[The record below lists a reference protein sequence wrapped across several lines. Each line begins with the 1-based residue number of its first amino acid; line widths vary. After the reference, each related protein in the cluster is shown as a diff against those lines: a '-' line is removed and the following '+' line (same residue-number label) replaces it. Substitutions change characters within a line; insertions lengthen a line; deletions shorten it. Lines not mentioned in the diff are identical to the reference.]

1 MTEQELHEKII
12 NIIKENGVYNGKS
25 MHRDYYVVND
35 EELADALIAAGIGDV
50 KEAEHRAKTLERAF
64 RDFLAEYLTAVNE
77 ANSYDCGI
85 PEMFGRYANVLPYE
99 DKVTNLL
106 NEYLQQAEKELA
118 EERKD
123 NDSKNQWYNL
133 DV

>member
-1 MTEQELHEKII
+1 MT
-12 NIIKENGVYNGKS
+12 
-25 MHRDYYVVND
+25 ND
-35 EELADALIAAGIGDV
+35 ELKKKIMSIVRSAILEADELPFIETTDNIADALIAAGIGDV

-118 EERKD
+118 EEEKE
-123 NDSKNQWYNL
+123 
-133 DV
+133 

>member
-1 MTEQELHEKII
+1 MT
-12 NIIKENGVYNGKS
+12 
-25 MHRDYYVVND
+25 ND
-35 EELADALIAAGIGDV
+35 ELKKKIAKFICNACEMGSGFDGECDIGNDYQKCSICGETADALIEAGIGDV

-118 EERKD
+118 EEGKE
-123 NDSKNQWYNL
+123 
-133 DV
+133 

>member
-1 MTEQELHEKII
+1 MNNDELKKKFIKII
-12 NIIKENGVYNGKS
+12 RQGFADADCRNPYTHVPYPYFDSQIFCI
-25 MHRDYYVVND
+25 
-35 EELADALIAAGIGDV
+35 ADALIAAGIGDV

-85 PEMFGRYANVLPYE
+85 PEMFGRYANMLPYE

-118 EERKD
+118 EERKEP
-123 NDSKNQWYNL
+123 
-133 DV
+133 

>member
-1 MTEQELHEKII
+1 MVKVLQELRASKPIVPNDYGLQII
-12 NIIKENGVYNGKS
+12 SCTTDREI
-25 MHRDYYVVND
+25 
-35 EELADALIAAGIGDV
+35 ADALIAAGIGDV

-106 NEYLQQAEKELA
+106 NEYLRQAEKELA
-118 EERKD
+118 EER
-123 NDSKNQWYNL
+123 
-133 DV
+133 

>member
-1 MTEQELHEKII
+1 MNNDEPKKKMVKII
-12 NIIKENGVYNGKS
+12 IDAIWKDAEA
-25 MHRDYYVVND
+25 DYDSTNETEANVI
-35 EELADALIAAGIGDV
+35 ADALIAAGIGDV

-118 EERKD
+118 EEGKD
-123 NDSKNQWYNL
+123 EQS
-133 DV
+133 